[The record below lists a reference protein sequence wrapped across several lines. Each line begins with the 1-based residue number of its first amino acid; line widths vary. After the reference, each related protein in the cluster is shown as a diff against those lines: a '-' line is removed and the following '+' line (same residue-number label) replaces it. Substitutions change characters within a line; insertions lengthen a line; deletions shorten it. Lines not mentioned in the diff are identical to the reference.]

1 MRVAYTYDIHPWD
14 EWVFDA
20 GARVQIRFRNNK
32 LEKCFGSYKLAC
44 RTWGEEVAK
53 RYIQRIN
60 LIQTTKNITEV
71 CNLPGLKCH
80 PLKGDRQGEY
90 AVKLTGFWRLIF
102 TLQGELLE
110 IAMIEEVSKHY
121 DD

>member
-1 MRVAYTYDIHPWD
+1 
-14 EWVFDA
+14 
-20 GARVQIRFRNNK
+20 VQIRFRNNK

-44 RTWGEEVAK
+44 RNWGDDVAR
-53 RYIQRIN
+53 RYIQRIG
-60 LIQTTKNITEV
+60 LIQEAKDIAEV

-90 AVKLTGFWRLIF
+90 AIKLTGFYRLIF
-102 TLQGELLE
+102 TLQGEQLE
-110 IAMIEEVSKHY
+110 IVMLEEVSKHY